1 MANWAVCVFRLTLY
15 KSKTM
20 KKIFLLLIALVAVST
35 LQAQLQGVLFSEYR
49 MILNNNNIASLQLN
63 NPTQETRT
71 YSLSFVD
78 KKFDKD
84 GVIINIPDSVKAE
97 YSLKPYLRVFPRTIT
112 LNPGESQEIQIQL
125 KAPAS
130 VPDGE
135 YRSYLHFLPLEK
147 STPSDSI
154 KVSGVQLDIKFRIG
168 AALPLFYRKNTVLTQ
183 VDIDNVNLTK
193 RDSITMLNFDIN
205 REGTR
210 STYGYI
216 VVSGMS
222 QGKPLVVMETP
233 GNALYSEQSSRKVE
247 MPISLE
253 RIDRTPDGKVLL
265 TITYY
270 NSEDKTNLKNNKY
283 VAKTVE
289 IMPPK

>member
-1 MANWAVCVFRLTLY
+1 
-15 KSKTM
+15 M

>member
-233 GNALYSEQSSRKVE
+233 GNALYSKQSSRKVE